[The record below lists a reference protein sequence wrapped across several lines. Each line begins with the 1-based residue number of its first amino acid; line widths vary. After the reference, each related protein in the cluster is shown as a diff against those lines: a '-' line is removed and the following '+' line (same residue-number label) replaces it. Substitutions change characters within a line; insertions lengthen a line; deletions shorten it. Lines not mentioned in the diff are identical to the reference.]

1 MTGDVRIERRGA
13 SIEIHLDRPA
23 KLNALTQDM
32 YVAMAGA
39 LREAEDPAVASVLI
53 AAEGRAFTAGNDLA
67 DFLGAEM
74 GPDSPVLQ
82 FLDALTGTDA
92 VVVAAVPGMAVGVGA
107 TMLLHCDHVVATP
120 AADVRFAFVPVGL
133 VPEAGSTLLLPQA
146 IGRLRAA
153 QILLTG
159 EPIPAEQALAWGLVS
174 RIVAGDD
181 LLTSAREFTDR
192 VAGLPREAVRATKR
206 LMRSSTTTL
215 PERMAEETEE
225 FRRRLAS
232 PGFRAAAEAVLA
244 RSRQRIPDGR

>member
-1 MTGDVRIERRGA
+1 MNGDVRIERRGA
-13 SIEIHLDRPA
+13 CIEIHLDRPA

-53 AAEGRAFTAGNDLA
+53 AAEGRAFTAGNDLV

-74 GPDSPVLQ
+74 GPDSPVLR
-82 FLDALTGTDA
+82 FLDALAGTDA

-107 TMLLHCDHVVATP
+107 TMLLHCDHVVATA

-153 QILLTG
+153 EILLTG
-159 EPIPAEQALAWGLVS
+159 EPIRAEQALAWGLVS
-174 RIVAGDD
+174 RIVPEGE
-181 LLTSAREFTDR
+181 LLTAARGFTDQ
-192 VAGLPREAVRATKR
+192 VAGMPREALRATKR
-206 LMRSSTTTL
+206 LMRGSQTL
-215 PERMAEETEE
+215 PDRMTEETEE

-232 PGFRAAAEAVLA
+232 PDFRAAAEAVLA
-244 RSRQRIPDGR
+244 RSRQRIPEGR